1 MLEFPMHIERITL
14 YRISIPLKIPMEVSF
29 GRWTHRQSV
38 LVRVEG
44 EGLEGW
50 GECPSGAFACEQ
62 GRPDGQHH
70 GDIGHFLVPPLF
82 DLDIS
87 ELDDLAPTFARVRGH
102 PFAKNGLEWA
112 VLDWLAR
119 AEGVSMSAKL
129 GGVRPRVATGVS
141 LGIEPDM
148 GKLFAHVDHFQDEGY
163 QRIKLKIKPGWDL
176 NIARAFRERYPQT
189 PLMLDANSAYTLEDA
204 PLFQALD
211 DYDLMMIE
219 QPLGYDD
226 IYFHSLLQKQIRTPL
241 CLDESIHSPGHARA
255 AIGLDACGNIN
266 IKPGRMGGPSAA
278 VRVHDICQDA
288 DMPVWHGGMLETG
301 IGRVAN
307 IAMASLPNFRYPA
320 DLSASN
326 RYWEEDVI
334 DPAVTLNPDGTVN
347 VPAGPGIGVSV
358 RLDLIERLTQQT
370 RVLVAPRHGG
380 MKT

>member
-1 MLEFPMHIERITL
+1 MHIERITF
-14 YRISIPLKIPMEVSF
+14 YQISVPLKIPMEVSF

-50 GECPSGAFACEQ
+50 GECPSGAFPDYNYETFATVLYILEQ
-62 GRPDGQHH
+62 
-70 GDIGHFLVPPLF
+70 FLIPPLF

-87 ELDDLAPTFARVRGH
+87 ELDDLAPTFTRVRGH
-102 PFAKNGLEWA
+102 AFAKNGLEWA

-119 AEGVSMSAKL
+119 AEGVSLSTKL

-148 GKLFAHVDHFQDEGY
+148 GKLFAHVDHFLEEGY

-176 NIARAFRERYPQT
+176 NLARAFRERYPQT
-189 PLMLDANSAYTLEDA
+189 PLMLDANSAYTLEDT

-211 DYDLMMIE
+211 DYALMMIE

-226 IYFHSLLQKQIRTPL
+226 IYFHSLLQKQIKTPL

-266 IKPGRMGGPSAA
+266 IKPGRMGGPSVA

-288 DMPVWHGGMLETG
+288 GMPVWHGGMLETG

-307 IAMASLPNFRYPA
+307 IAMASLPNFTLPA
-320 DLSASN
+320 DLSASD
-326 RYWEEDVI
+326 RYWEEDII
-334 DPAVTLNPDGTVN
+334 DPAVTLNPDGTVD

-380 MKT
+380 MKK